1 MVGVSTL
8 AAAGVVLVSGTPASA
23 EVVNPPVGKVFGDTN
38 QALPGSYI
46 VQLKGTAYSGLS
58 TAQAKT
64 NVSSSAK
71 ALTARHGGK
80 VTSEYS
86 VTLKGFAVSGLS
98 EAQAARL
105 AADPSVASVSR
116 DMLVRESDTQYNP
129 GWNLD
134 RIDSRTKTPNYQYT
148 YPNTASSVTAYVI
161 DTGLYKEHS
170 EFGGRASWGRNFVDR
185 AVRKTP
191 DPYGRNTPEHNLP
204 ENVSDC
210 RGHGTHVAGTL
221 GGTTYGVA
229 KQVKIVGVRVLDC
242 NGEGY
247 TSEVVAGVEWVTAN
261 AAKPAV
267 VNMSLGS
274 TEIEPLQDE
283 AVRKSIASGLTYT
296 LSAGNGDGNPTNPMP
311 LNACDHSPGRV
322 TDALTVGASFI
333 WEGDGVEYPAV
344 WSNYG
349 PCVDIF
355 APGVDVKSAWI
366 PDPTDPEV
374 PPGPNPAIMANGTSM
389 ASPHVAGAA
398 ALILQAHPTYSPSQV
413 RQAIIQSATNGVLDM
428 VNNYPPYARNTAN
441 RLLYIRQ
448 NDPPRIASKPV
459 GINNQ
464 RFGTTE
470 VYGRTTDNKIVYAY
484 RAGSEWSDW
493 SDLGGDTQGDPAVL
507 YNPTYGTTE
516 VYARLANNHLAYR
529 YYSNGWSGW
538 NDLGGE
544 LAGNPSILYNPKYGT
559 TEIYARFADGTLKYK
574 YYANGWSGWSD
585 LGGSV
590 ASDPALLYNP
600 KYGTTEVYVRTTDNK
615 VKYKYYNNGWSGW
628 VSLEGNVSGN
638 PGVIYNPT
646 YGTTEVYTRT
656 STNTLA
662 YRYYYNGWADWIDL
676 KGSLASDPGVI
687 YNPRYGTTEAYAATA
702 GGQTQYV
709 YYYKGWSGWNNIG
722 GAAVSAPSVLFNVS
736 NRSTQV
742 YTRSAD
748 NHANFAEYNNS
759 WASFIDISA

>member
-23 EVVNPPVGKVFGDTN
+23 EVVNPPRGEVLGDAN
-38 QALPGSYI
+38 QSLAGGYI
-46 VQLKGTAYSGLS
+46 VQLKGNAFSGLNTS
-58 TAQAKT
+58 QAKA
-64 NVSSSAK
+64 NVSSLAK
-71 ALTARHGGK
+71 ALSSRHGGK

-86 VTLKGFAVSGLS
+86 VTLKGYAVSGLS
-98 EAQAARL
+98 EDQAARL

-116 DMLVRESDTQYNP
+116 DVLLHKADTQNNP
-129 GWNLD
+129 VWNLD
-134 RIDSRTKTPNYQYT
+134 RIDSRGLARNYQYT

-161 DTGLYKEHS
+161 DTGLYKEHD

-185 AVRKTP
+185 AVRKIANTP
-191 DPYGRNTPEHNLP
+191 ANTPEHDAPDNA
-204 ENVSDC
+204 SDC
-210 RGHGTHVAGTL
+210 DGHGTHVAGTL

-229 KQVKIVGVRVLDC
+229 KQVKIVAVRVLDC
-242 NGEGY
+242 YGY
-247 TSEVVAGVEWVTAN
+247 GFNSEVLNGVEWVTAN
-261 AAKPAV
+261 AVKPAV
-267 VNMSLGS
+267 VNMSIGAS
-274 TEIEPLQDE
+274 GIVATQDE
-283 AVRKSIASGLTYT
+283 AVARSIASGLTYAVA
-296 LSAGNGDGNPTNPMP
+296 AGNGDDEGNP
-311 LNACDHSPGRV
+311 LNACNYSPSRV
-322 TDALTVGASFI
+322 PAALTVGGSFVYS
-333 WEGDGVEYPAV
+333 GNGREYPIV

-355 APGVDVKSAWI
+355 APGYDITSAWI
-366 PDPTDPEV
+366 YAPSSTNTI
-374 PPGPNPAIMANGTSM
+374 GGTSM

-398 ALILQAHPTYSPSQV
+398 ALILQAHPDYTPSQV
-413 RQAIIQSATNGVLDM
+413 RQALIQSATNGALDM
-428 VNNYPPYARNTAN
+428 YGNYPPYAASSTAN

-585 LGGSV
+585 LGGQI

-615 VKYKYYNNGWSGW
+615 LKYKYYNNGWSGW